1 MSTLTVFV
9 EGFPVTQ
16 GSMISN
22 GAGRGMRHSNQA
34 KLRPWRYNIISML
47 NRHCPADWDPSA
59 PLTVCAVF
67 RFSRPQGHFGT
78 GKNANKLK
86 ASAPDWH
93 ITKPDLDKLQRSIGD
108 AIEQSGLARGD
119 QQITSWSV
127 TKRWCVDREVP
138 GVLLTL
144 ISLPE
149 G

>member
-1 MSTLTVFV
+1 MPAFTVFV
-9 EGFPVTQ
+9 EGVPVPQ

-22 GAGRGMRHSNQA
+22 GAGRGMRHSNAA

-47 NRHCPADWDPSA
+47 NRHCPKDWNPSA

-67 RFSRPQGHFGT
+67 RFTRPQGHYGT
-78 GKNANKLK
+78 GRNANRLK
-86 ASAPDWH
+86 ASAPDFH
-93 ITKPDLDKLQRSIGD
+93 VTKPDLDKLQRSIGD

-119 QQITSWSV
+119 QQITNWSV
-127 TKRWCVDREVP
+127 AKRWCLADEVP

-144 ISLPE
+144 ASLPE